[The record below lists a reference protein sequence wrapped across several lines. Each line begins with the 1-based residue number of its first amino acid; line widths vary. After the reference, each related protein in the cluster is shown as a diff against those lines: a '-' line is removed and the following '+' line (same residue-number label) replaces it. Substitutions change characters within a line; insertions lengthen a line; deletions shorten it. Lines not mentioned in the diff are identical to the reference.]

1 MNISVPQPDSTKLSY
16 LASVSATKE
25 VLDAFGLATK
35 KALGQHFLINDGV
48 VRKICDLAEVS
59 HDDVVIEVG
68 PGIGTLSVALL
79 QRAGG
84 VIAVERD
91 SDLPQ
96 VLAQTTASFSTPF
109 VLIEADALTITPEVL
124 EKLKTQ
130 SLPYTQPNKLV
141 SNLPYAVAATIVL
154 DYFEHLSISSATV
167 MVQAEV
173 ADRMMALPGTKNYG
187 AYTVKLGLYAK
198 SVGKFN
204 VSEGNFFP
212 PPRVKS
218 AVIRLD
224 RHNDAL
230 EKDLIEAT
238 ALMADAAFANR
249 RKTITNSCRTFFKQ
263 QPGQSELTPEVL
275 ETIFNQ
281 AGIDPTVRGEQLD
294 RTAFLAL
301 GEAYLKVTRKDQ

>member
-1 MNISVPQPDSTKLSY
+1 MNISLPQPDSTKLSY

-48 VRKICDLAEVS
+48 VRKICDLADVNQG
-59 HDDVVIEVG
+59 DVVIEVG

-96 VLAQTTASFSTPF
+96 VLAETTAPFTTPF

-124 EKLKTQ
+124 EASKTP
-130 SLPYTQPNKLV
+130 SLPYAQPNKLV

-173 ADRMMALPGTKNYG
+173 ADRMMAKPGTKNYG
-187 AYTVKLGLYAK
+187 AYTVKLGLYATPAGRF
-198 SVGKFN
+198 S

-218 AVIRLD
+218 AVLRLD
-224 RHNDAL
+224 RRTDAL
-230 EKDLIEAT
+230 DKQLIDAT

-249 RKTITNSCRTFFKQ
+249 RKTIANSCRTFFKQ
-263 QPGQSELTPEVL
+263 QPDHSEVTPEVL
-275 ETIFNQ
+275 EAIFSR
-281 AGIDPTVRGEQLD
+281 AGIDPGVRGEQLD
-294 RTAFLAL
+294 RDAFLAL
-301 GEAYLKVTRKDQ
+301 GEAYLNTMRAI

>member
-1 MNISVPQPDSTKLSY
+1 MI
-16 LASVSATKE
+16 
-25 VLDAFGLATK
+25 
-35 KALGQHFLINDGV
+35 
-48 VRKICDLAEVS
+48 
-59 HDDVVIEVG
+59 IEVG

-96 VLAQTTASFSTPF
+96 VLAQTTASFPTPF
-109 VLIEADALTITPEVL
+109 VLIEADALAITPEVL
-124 EKLKTQ
+124 EKLKTP
-130 SLPYTQPNKLV
+130 SLPYTLPNKLV

-187 AYTVKLGLYAK
+187 AYTVKLSLYAK

-224 RHNDAL
+224 RRNDAL

-263 QPGQSELTPEVL
+263 QPAQSELTPEVL